1 MSKKSLCGLYTR
13 KMTTQTYPK
22 ENYKELQ
29 KMMLSGRP
37 ITKKAR
43 QVPTLNLMLQLAPK

>member
-1 MSKKSLCGLYTR
+1 MSKKIPLRFVY
-13 KMTTQTYPK
+13 KDDNPNVPK
-22 ENYKELQ
+22 RELLGAA